1 MLPPLDDLPSKYRTP
16 SQRAYSDEERT
27 CRSSGTSSPTSFGG
41 VCTCFHC
48 SISIGTKGSG
58 INFHHRL
65 NCQLQL
71 TPSLSSKLIRL
82 LLQRRT
88 PWTAYVAGKICSAL
102 YCEFSWR
109 RDEAILV
116 SPEHFSCGAWH
127 LCHHAVRYVDD
138 RSDFRI
144 GDSRSASR
152 RTAGS
157 AGRSAI
163 SFWNSVPAYAA
174 SLSSME

>member
-109 RDEAILV
+109 RDEAIPV
-116 SPEHFSCGAWH
+116 SPEHFRRYQVGPPRRGEVASPHFEICWIGAPP
-127 LCHHAVRYVDD
+127 
-138 RSDFRI
+138 S
-144 GDSRSASR
+144 
-152 RTAGS
+152 
-157 AGRSAI
+157 
-163 SFWNSVPAYAA
+163 AA
-174 SLSSME
+174 SPEVLLDTVSARSGERDGVAPRCLK